1 MKIAV
6 SLGCIPVLLAIALGS
21 VQSQGAD
28 TRVPTISVAKTE
40 ASSVAGWQ
48 PAMGEGLA
56 QMIITEMANLPN
68 FKVLES
74 VALEDLRAERALG
87 ESGEVAQSE
96 SVKKGQWKGADYTFK
111 STVTRFGSKD
121 SNFGGGGIPVPTP
134 FGIGGGHFAVKKS
147 ENEVQIDWRIIDNTS
162 REIVSGATGRAVGVE
177 KGTGFNFGAL
187 GGSGFSNSREFM
199 DSALGKAT
207 MKALAQIVDRV
218 KTLNV
223 GPGART
229 LNNQAEAAQN
239 AAAIRNVKGVVKMVD
254 GPEIW
259 VSLGAGNGFGKGDK
273 IKIYQPV
280 EKKNKKGE
288 VVATTYEPVA
298 EIILTKV
305 QKDKSMGTYTGSAK
319 IEEDFVAADAAADIE
334 KIE

>member
-121 SNFGGGGIPVPTP
+121 SSFGGGGIPVPTP